1 METLEK
7 IDISNVLTFSDI
19 SLHVGNQVSLLDS
32 DKFPFD
38 ENNPISACES
48 ISNFIDQ
55 SIIQNKIEWIVYDLS
70 VNTIDK
76 LQSIVFSSYIP
87 RYLYNKYHMLK
98 FVFLTNGNV
107 YGDANWG
114 NASELQQH
122 SPIDFYAKIIS
133 TGELQGDRVWL
144 LRSVLFDEGS
154 LNFDFVEDKVYYGS
168 VNNKYSL
175 ITKLALSSII
185 RGLIENY
192 TEIKEGDYHI
202 IPKDTQTEYQLLNY
216 VAWKKN
222 QKTYIERS
230 SSIVAKESILK
241 SVKLKELK
249 KIWELA
255 GYPEI
260 PTFKELFD
268 KI

>member
-7 IDISNVLTFSDI
+7 TDVSTILTFSDV
-19 SLHVGNQVSLLDS
+19 SLRVGNQVSLLDS

-38 ENNPISACES
+38 ENNPISVCES

-55 SIIQNKIEWIVYDLS
+55 NIIQNKIEWVVYDLS

-76 LQSIVFSSYIP
+76 LQSIVLSSYIP
-87 RYLYNKYHMLK
+87 RYLYNKYHTLK

-107 YGDANWG
+107 FGEDNWG
-114 NASELQQH
+114 NATEIQQH
-122 SPIDFYAKIIS
+122 SPMDFCAKTIS
-133 TGELQGDRVWL
+133 TGELQGDRVWM

-154 LNFDFVEDKVYYGS
+154 LDFDFVEDKVYYGS

-216 VAWKKN
+216 LAWKKN
-222 QKTYIERS
+222 QKPYIERS
-230 SSIVAKESILK
+230 SSVVAKESILK
-241 SVKLKELK
+241 SIKPKELK
-249 KIWELA
+249 KIWEFA

-260 PTFKELFD
+260 PTFKELLD
-268 KI
+268 EI